1 MKYSTNKSTIYWFMI
16 FVLCSIAYQFIQDT
30 LRPQYEGD
38 NAIIQYLLGVAPNFF
53 PAIGLPAFFVILIPQ
68 LFGIKNN
75 NRWLHER
82 KHITANII
90 SMMGLIL
97 WEFMQVKGNLY
108 FDWNDILWTCIGA
121 FVFQV
126 IWYSTPETIK

>member
-1 MKYSTNKSTIYWFMI
+1 MI

-30 LRPQYEGD
+30 LRPQYDGD
-38 NAIIQYLLGVAPNFF
+38 NAMISYFLGVAPNFF

-68 LFGIKNN
+68 LFGNENN
-75 NRWLHER
+75 KRWLHEQ

-90 SMMGLIL
+90 SMTGLIL
-97 WEFMQVKGNLY
+97 WEFMQVKGNLH

-126 IWYSTPETIK
+126 IWYSTPDTRK